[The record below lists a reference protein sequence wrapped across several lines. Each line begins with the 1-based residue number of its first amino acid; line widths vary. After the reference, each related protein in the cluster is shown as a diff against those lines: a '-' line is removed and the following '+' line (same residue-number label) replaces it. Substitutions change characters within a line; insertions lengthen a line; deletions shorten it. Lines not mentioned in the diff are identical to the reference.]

1 MIKNKNSIYPLLL
14 YISIVLKKGV
24 NFNYVKKNENLREN
38 NNNMT
43 QEMIDILKNISDLC
57 YKASNEVYEDDD

>member
-1 MIKNKNSIYPLLL
+1 M
-14 YISIVLKKGV
+14 
-24 NFNYVKKNENLREN
+24 FKKNENLREN

-57 YKASNEVYEDDD
+57 YKASNEVYEDDDIKKKELQRY

>member
-43 QEMIDILKNISDLC
+43 QEMIDIIKNISDLC

>member
-24 NFNYVKKNENLREN
+24 NFNYVKK
-38 NNNMT
+38 T
-43 QEMIDILKNISDLC
+43 KI
-57 YKASNEVYEDDD
+57 